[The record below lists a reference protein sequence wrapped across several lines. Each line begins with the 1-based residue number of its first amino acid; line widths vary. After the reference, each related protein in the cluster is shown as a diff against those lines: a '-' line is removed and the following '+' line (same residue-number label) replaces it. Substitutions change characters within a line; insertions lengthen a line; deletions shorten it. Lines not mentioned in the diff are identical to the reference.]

1 METTLWSEIRRLHFV
16 VGLYKKEIAS
26 KLGLSVKTVR
36 RALKREVPPDKII
49 RNRGSK
55 LDPFKDRIESLIAD
69 YPHLSGVRIC
79 DELKSLGYSGSITI
93 LRRHLEEVR
102 PKKREAFVR
111 IETDA
116 GEQAQVDWGLFGD
129 YFGCGRILSCFAF
142 VLSHSRMLYLE
153 WSLSEKIEDF
163 MRAHRNAFQFFGGVP
178 QKILYDNLKSVVC
191 YRQGKVIQFN
201 QRFMGFAGTYLF
213 EPVACN
219 VRCGN
224 EKGKVERS
232 IGYIRDNFFYGRTFR
247 DFSDLKLQSEHWR
260 DEVANQRFHST
271 TRQKPADRFL
281 MEKDKLRSLPKVAYD
296 CDAVIATT
304 VSKQCRIAFDTNTYT
319 VPSLYAQIPV
329 TIKADAFE
337 VRVYKQ
343 DRLIATHARCW
354 QKHRDN
360 EDPKHLEVLFEE
372 KQKACRAKQ
381 KDIFLSLGKS
391 AEVYLQGLL
400 QSQKSLPHELKK
412 INALITAY
420 GKTEILQALNAAIP
434 FQAFGSEYL
443 KNIILQQ
450 ATKRGQVQSLG
461 SVESKTRPELMD
473 MKVEERDLSQYHT
486 QEEDHER
493 EDEP

>member
-16 VGLYKKEIAS
+16 VGLYKREIARR
-26 KLGLSVKTVR
+26 LGLSVKTVR
-36 RALKREVPPDKII
+36 RALRREVPPDKII

-55 LDPFKDRIESLIAD
+55 LDPFKERIESLIAD
-69 YPHLSGVRIC
+69 YPHLSGVRVF
-79 DELKSLGYSGSITI
+79 DEIKGLGYGGSITI
-93 LRRHLEEVR
+93 LRRLLEELR

-111 IETDA
+111 VETDP

-129 YFGCGRILSCFAF
+129 YFECERILSCFAF

-163 MRAHRNAFQFFGGVP
+163 MRAHRNAFHFFGGVP

-191 YRQGKVIQFN
+191 CRKGPLIQFN
-201 QRFMGFAGTYLF
+201 PRFMGFAGTYLF

-224 EKGKVERS
+224 EKGKVERI

-247 DFSDLKLQSEHWR
+247 DFSDLKLQSERWR

-271 TRQKPADRFL
+271 TRQKPTDRFL
-281 MEKDKLRSLPKVAYD
+281 LEKDTLRKLPGSDYD
-296 CDAVIATT
+296 CDAVVATT
-304 VSKQCRIAFDTNTYT
+304 VSKQCRIAFDTNAYT

-329 TIKADAFE
+329 TIKANAFE

-343 DRLIATHARCW
+343 DRLIATHPRCW
-354 QKHRDN
+354 QKHRDI

-372 KQKACRAKQ
+372 KQKACQAKQ
-381 KDIFLSLGKS
+381 KDIFLSLGTS
-391 AEVYLQGLL
+391 AEEYLKGLL
-400 QSQKSLPHELKK
+400 HSQKSLPHELKK

-420 GKTEILQALNAAIP
+420 GKTEILQALDTAIP

-443 KNIILQQ
+443 KNIILQN
-450 ATKRGQVQSLG
+450 ATRRGQVQSLG
-461 SVESKTRPELMD
+461 PVESKTRPDLMD
-473 MKVEERDLSQYHT
+473 MKVEERDLSQY
-486 QEEDHER
+486 QEEEN
-493 EDEP
+493 ENEKGDEV